1 MAKVKAGVGLANVV
15 VDELNVLTT
24 RTQRMV
30 FKKWR
35 NGGCDCDGGKRL
47 RREAGQQRDGGQCWR
62 RRDATTAKAG
72 RPRRRRDDHGEGGT
86 TTAKRGGTRRRRRR
100 RRGHDC
106 EERGTAKRWRTVS
119 AKAGHDAEERRDG
132 DEERRDDV
140 EKRRDSDEKRRDSED
155 DVDDAKGLGTQ
166 RWSWLVEESKSCA
179 ATKSGA

>member
-47 RREAGQQRDGGQCWR
+47 RREVGQQRDGGQCWR
-62 RRDATTAKAG
+62 RRDTTTAKAA

-86 TTAKRGGTRRRRRR
+86 TTAKVARLRREGDSEEMADSVGEGGTATRRGGTAT
-100 RRGHDC
+100 RRG
-106 EERGTAKRWRTVS
+106 GTARTTS
-119 AKAGHDAEERRDG
+119 STTSTTPKDLGRRDG
-132 DEERRDDV
+132 R
-140 EKRRDSDEKRRDSED
+140 
-155 DVDDAKGLGTQ
+155 G
-166 RWSWLVEESKSCA
+166 
-179 ATKSGA
+179 